1 MPYFCIREKE
11 VNTMENTTRFIKT
24 VKVTYSDVQKNKVD
38 GKVNE
43 AVKLINENGGKV
55 ISFTQILFGAG
66 MSTIYLVYNV
76 IYEAKQEIPAE
87 IFKNKN
93 G

>member
-1 MPYFCIREKE
+1 
-11 VNTMENTTRFIKT
+11 MENATRFIKT
-24 VKVTYSDVQKNKVD
+24 VRVTYSDVQKNKID

-43 AVKLINENGGKV
+43 VVKVINENGGKV

-66 MSTIYLVYNV
+66 MSTIYLVYNI
-76 IYEAKQEIPAE
+76 IYEAKEEIPAE

>member
-1 MPYFCIREKE
+1 
-11 VNTMENTTRFIKT
+11 MENATRFIKT
-24 VKVTYSDVQKNKVD
+24 VRVTYSDVQKNKVD

-43 AVKLINENGGKV
+43 VVKVINENGGKV

-66 MSTIYLVYNV
+66 MSTIYLVYNI
-76 IYEAKQEIPAE
+76 IYEAKEEIPGE
-87 IFKNKN
+87 TFKNKN